1 MAARTSMHQ
10 SRIYITVSTV
20 MGFPGKGIPQ
30 NSPQKPMKSR
40 SVKHGNR
47 NLHRTWPVHSSRA
60 SPSFTGSASCSTP
73 AACTGHSPA
82 PQEEQHLPAERRCG
96 CFQAVPAL
104 HLLTPCSLPAP
115 LAVLED
121 MAKGREAQPRL
132 YHAPAAPHCCDGV
145 MAARM
150 I

>member
-1 MAARTSMHQ
+1 MHQ

-60 SPSFTGSASCSTP
+60 SPSFTGVSFLQYPSCLHWTLACP
-73 AACTGHSPA
+73 TGAAPPSRKALRLLPSCPCSPLA
-82 PQEEQHLPAERRCG
+82 DPLLPASSPG
-96 CFQAVPAL
+96 CAGGHGQGKGSAAKAL
-104 HLLTPCSLPAP
+104 PCPSSSTLLRWGHGSQDD
-115 LAVLED
+115 LE
-121 MAKGREAQPRL
+121 
-132 YHAPAAPHCCDGV
+132 
-145 MAARM
+145 
-150 I
+150 